1 MVWAGNV
8 YRNDRHL
15 AELTGQVVRSGRH
28 SQYFIRSR
36 SRLLLHGL
44 GRECLQERPSLGRV
58 DGAGSEVGTT
68 LSILHT
74 IARLLLHGLGREC
87 LQKRPSL
94 GRVDGAGSEVGT
106 TLSILHT
113 IAFSAALV
121 WSGPG
126 MSTGTTVTWPS

>member
-1 MVWAGNV
+1 MVWARNV

-74 IARLLLHGLGREC
+74 IA
-87 LQKRPSL
+87 
-94 GRVDGAGSEVGT
+94 
-106 TLSILHT
+106 
-113 IAFSAALV
+113 FSAALV

>member
-1 MVWAGNV
+1 MVWARHA

-15 AELTGQVVRSGRH
+15 AELTGQVVRSGGH
-28 SQYFIRSR
+28 CPYFIRSR

-44 GRECLQERPSLGRV
+44 GQECLQERPSLGRV

-74 IARLLLHGLGREC
+74 I
-87 LQKRPSL
+87 
-94 GRVDGAGSEVGT
+94 T
-106 TLSILHT
+106 
-113 IAFSAALV
+113 FSAALA

>member
-1 MVWAGNV
+1 MVRARNV

-28 SQYFIRSR
+28 CPYFIRSR
-36 SRLLLHGL
+36 SRLLLHGP
-44 GRECLQERPSLGRV
+44 GQECLQERPSLGRV

-74 IARLLLHGLGREC
+74 IAAWCVLQEC
-87 LQKRPSL
+87 LQERPSL

-113 IAFSAALV
+113 IAA
-121 WSGPG
+121 
-126 MSTGTTVTWPS
+126 